1 MTDYLCAHFETSAL
15 LLVDVQYDFLEGGA
29 SPVPGTL
36 ELIPALARLAG
47 AYRRAGL
54 PIAHTVRFFRAGG
67 RDADLVLRDRI
78 ESGERIVAPNS
89 LGADIPR
96 AVLPRPVALD
106 TETLHSGDLQEI
118 GDHEVVMYKSRW
130 SAFYRTRLEE
140 WLRDSGVDTV
150 VVCGTGLPA
159 CSMATL
165 VDAADRDFRTV
176 LVRDAV
182 PGATGG
188 TLADLH
194 DLGVQIH
201 EAGSVLE
208 ATGRVPAR
216 FRPRLILGQGRRFQ
230 HSSADI

>member
-1 MTDYLCAHFETSAL
+1 MTDYLSAHFETSAL

-29 SPVPGTL
+29 SPVQGTL
-36 ELIPALARLAG
+36 ELIPALARLTA
-47 AYRRAGL
+47 AYRRVGL
-54 PIAHTVRFFRAGG
+54 PIAHTVRFFKAGG

-106 TETLHSGDLQEI
+106 TEALRSGNLQEI

-140 WLRDSGVDTV
+140 WLRDSGIDTV
-150 VVCGTGLPA
+150 VVCGTGLPGA
-159 CSMATL
+159 TATL
-165 VDAADRDFRTV
+165 TDAADRDFRTV
-176 LVRDAV
+176 LVRDAAS
-182 PGATGG
+182 GATGDRI
-188 TLADLH
+188 ADLRG
-194 DLGVQIH
+194 LGVQVH
-201 EAGSVLE
+201 DSVSVLE
-208 ATGRVPAR
+208 AAARVPAR

-230 HSSADI
+230 RRGADI